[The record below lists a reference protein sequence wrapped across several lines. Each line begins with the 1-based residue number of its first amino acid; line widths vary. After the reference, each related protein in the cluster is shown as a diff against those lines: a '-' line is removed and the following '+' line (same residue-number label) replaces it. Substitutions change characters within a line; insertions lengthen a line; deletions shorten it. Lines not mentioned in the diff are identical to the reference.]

1 MSDFITVAK
10 KSDILEGQGNA
21 FAVNGRMVA
30 VFNEGG
36 DFQAIDDTCPH
47 MGVSLAGGYVED
59 GIVTCPWHAWRF
71 KICDGT
77 WCDNPRVSIDA
88 FEVRIDREEIQ
99 VRVPARNTEL
109 PASE

>member
-47 MGVSLAGGYVED
+47 MGASLAGGYVED
-59 GIVTCPWHAWRF
+59 GIVTCPWHSTPFNVKTGEAQEGGVT
-71 KICDGT
+71 D
-77 WCDNPRVSIDA
+77 DPVP
-88 FEVRIDREEIQ
+88 VYEIRLEGDDIQ
-99 VRVPARNTEL
+99 IRTP
-109 PASE
+109 